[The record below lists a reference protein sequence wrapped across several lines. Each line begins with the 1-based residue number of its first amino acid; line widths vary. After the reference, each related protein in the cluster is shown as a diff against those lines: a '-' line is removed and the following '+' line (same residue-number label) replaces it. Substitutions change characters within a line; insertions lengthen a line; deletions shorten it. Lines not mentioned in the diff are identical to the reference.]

1 MPEMFPWSGQGLW
14 GGSRDGRRCVRLTA
28 LAPGGGWKS
37 FIMGC
42 VVERSR
48 GLWPVCG
55 SKGDAGGSQTPRL
68 PPGFFFEPTVFTDVQ
83 DHMFI
88 AREESF
94 GPVMIISRFAN
105 G

>member
-1 MPEMFPWSGQGLW
+1 MC
-14 GGSRDGRRCVRLTA
+14 GSR
-28 LAPGGGWKS
+28 
-37 FIMGC
+37 
-42 VVERSR
+42 
-48 GLWPVCG
+48 
-55 SKGDAGGSQTPRL
+55 GDAGGSQIPRL

-94 GPVMIISRFAN
+94 GPIMIISRFAN